1 MWAIFIKPFLAVIL
15 SNGLKCIPF
24 RWLSKLLNFHI
35 SIKPC
40 VDYSLEEQKD
50 FECIIKKRHKH
61 VSEGYIAKKFGVYP
75 YVMVITKQDKLLGL
89 MFINYFEYAQENYMY
104 VGPIFFLSKLA
115 LCLSGMYLVEVFS
128 NKVKQL
134 NFLGEIQNPEM
145 IIHLH
150 TVMPKSSTFP
160 QIGTFYVSDKA
171 REKLDCF
178 IDNVKQI
185 DEIDKI
191 HFKSKSVYSLFRER
205 EDQKPLLTWLKNH
218 GIDLMQGDSLVML
231 LIVDQQ
237 AITSIRKRVW
247 YCLFTYPAHRI
258 YYIQHIKKSLG
269 WYKMIDS
276 KGNEDVHS

>member
-1 MWAIFIKPFLAVIL
+1 MWAIFIKPFLAIVL
-15 SNGLKCIPF
+15 SNGLKWIHF
-24 RWLSKLLNFHI
+24 RWISKLLDFHI
-35 SIKPC
+35 SIKSC
-40 VDYSLEEQKD
+40 IDYSLEEQNN
-50 FECIIKKRHKH
+50 FECIIRRRHKH
-61 VSEGYIAKKFGVYP
+61 VIEGYIIKKFENYP
-75 YVMVITKQDKLLGL
+75 YVMVITKRDKLLGL
-89 MFINYFEYAQENYMY
+89 MFINYFEYNQENYVY
-104 VGPIFFLSKLA
+104 VGPIFVLSKLA

-171 REKLDCF
+171 REKLACF

-205 EDQKPLLTWLKNH
+205 EDQKPLLTCLKNH

-237 AITSIRKRVW
+237 AIPSIRKRVW

-258 YYIQHIKKSLG
+258 YYIQHIKKFLELH
-269 WYKMIDS
+269 KIIDS
-276 KGNEDVHS
+276 KGNDSTHS